1 MSASSQEDRSS
12 WVQSIQDSI
21 KEHDFYDIVNAK
33 KAALRR
39 KSLKHMDH
47 HDIPTNSEPTIKWTW
62 SENA

>member
-1 MSASSQEDRSS
+1 MSASSEEDRSS

-39 KSLKHMDH
+39 KSLRHTDH
-47 HDIPTNSEPTIKWTW
+47 HDIPTNSEPTIA
-62 SENA
+62 S